1 MANQSSLA
9 LYLGLG
15 VLASVLLA
23 GGLLMMKSRSSALPP
38 ARAGAIFRTVLIWI
52 RDPVWIGGLG
62 VQVLGYALYVASLSN
77 APVSL
82 VAVMMQ
88 GGIALFVIFAVL
100 FLHERATPREWT
112 GIVGIIGAMVML
124 AFSLDSGAVG
134 TSVNVKSL
142 SAFTAIS
149 LGLAVMPFV
158 TAHLR
163 RGGIAT
169 AIASGIAFGLGS
181 LYTKPLADTFAAH
194 ASTGPMLR
202 MFVQPWLY
210 LISAANIA
218 GLILLQNSFHGAR
231 GIIAMPL
238 SSAVSNL
245 VPIVGGMLAFG
256 EALPAD
262 PIGASLRVAAFAL
275 TVASSALLAVGGE
288 SIRFPATS

>member
-9 LYLGLG
+9 VYLGLG
-15 VLASVLLA
+15 VLASLLLA
-23 GGLLMMKSRSSALPP
+23 SGLLMMKSRSSTLPP
-38 ARAGAIFRTVLIWI
+38 ARGCAIFQAVLIWI

-62 VQVLGYALYVASLSN
+62 VQTLGYALYVASLSD

-100 FLHERATPREWT
+100 FLRERATPWEWT
-112 GIVGIIGAMVML
+112 GIAGIAAAMVML
-124 AFSLDSGAVG
+124 AFSLGSGVAG
-134 TSVNVKSL
+134 TTVNVRSL
-142 SAFTAIS
+142 SAFTVIS
-149 LGLAVMPFV
+149 LGVAVMPF
-158 TAHLR
+158 TIAHMR
-163 RGGIAT
+163 RGCTAA

-194 ASTGPMLR
+194 ASAAPMLR

-256 EALPAD
+256 EVLPAD
-262 PIGASLRVAAFAL
+262 LITASLRVAAFAL
-275 TVASSALLAVGGE
+275 TVASSALLAVGSE
-288 SIRFPATS
+288 SV